1 MKLGDMERCYE
12 SIKADKGYV
21 ISKMLKSE
29 KEALESPQMEAR
41 VLWWAED
48 DMITVELFPQ
58 GDTSWYKGTVE
69 IYRVSYRESSPVD
82 DGGYESVEEYME
94 DCECEIEGALCDY
107 LRDFLIDLE
116 RSINAPYHL

>member
-1 MKLGDMERCYE
+1 MRLGDMERCYE

-21 ISKMLKSE
+21 ISKMLKAE

-41 VLWWAED
+41 VLWWVED
-48 DMITVELFPQ
+48 DMITVDMFPQ

-82 DGGYESVEEYME
+82 DGGYESVEEYIEDME
-94 DCECEIEGALCDY
+94 EEIKDALKDY
-107 LRDFLIDLE
+107 LQEFLWDLE
-116 RSINAPYHL
+116 SSINSPYL